1 MIVEMFSPMKPLKSS
16 QKWLG
21 TVLMVSLLST
31 GCASDEPTATAP
43 QAVEVELQTLKPAA
57 LVDSSTYVGTLEA
70 RQRVELAP
78 SRTDG
83 RIKQIF
89 VSEGDFVQ
97 QGQRLIEIE
106 PQQQQQDLVA
116 ATGNLNVAIADLK
129 AAEAEYR
136 QREAE
141 RDRAKADVETAKAD
155 LASAEADVERV
166 EADLILAKKEHE
178 RATFLESEDVVP
190 TQTLDDATR
199 TLDATKA
206 QLLSTEKIRDAQKEA
221 IKAQENNL
229 QAAQRR
235 VELALANI
243 DSRKSAIIQAQGQQ
257 GSTAVTLGYNF
268 LLSPITGVIGEF
280 NEKKIGDSVTVGERI
295 TTITDNQV
303 FYLNVNIPTENR
315 NRLRKGLPVELINPN
330 GSPGVR
336 GQITY
341 IAPVVDQNAQSILV
355 KMAFRNNGSLRDRQY
370 VQARVVWQTQTGVL
384 VPTTAVT
391 SLGGQKFVF
400 LAQQGEEQDALV
412 ARQIP
417 VKVGAIQGQSYQVIS
432 GVKPGDRIAV
442 SRILDLKDG
451 RAIKEASV
459 TTQ

>member
-1 MIVEMFSPMKPLKSS
+1 MKPLKSS

-31 GCASDEPTATAP
+31 GCASDEPTATGP

-106 PQQQQQDLVA
+106 PQQQEQDLVA

-141 RDRAKADVETAKAD
+141 RDRARADVETAKAD

-166 EADLILAKKEHE
+166 EADLILAKKEYE

-206 QLLSTEKIRDAQKEA
+206 QLLSTEKIRDAQQQA

-229 QAAQRR
+229 QAAERR
-235 VELALANI
+235 VEQALANI
-243 DSRKSAIIQAQGQQ
+243 DSRQSAIIQAQGQQ

-370 VQARVVWQTQTGVL
+370 VEARVVWETQPGVL

-391 SLGGQKFVF
+391 SLGGQIFVIV
-400 LAQQGEEQDALV
+400 AQQGDSQDGLV
-412 ARQIP
+412 AKQIP

-432 GVKPGDRIAV
+432 
-442 SRILDLKDG
+442 
-451 RAIKEASV
+451 
-459 TTQ
+459 

>member
-1 MIVEMFSPMKPLKSS
+1 MKPLKSS